1 MKKWGHEGGS
11 RRRPPED
18 ASFTLIELLIA
29 MGVAV
34 LILGAV
40 YFSLTSAL
48 ESWHYTRDEL
58 ALQEVMSQV
67 LEGILDGSDFSPGL
81 RSAIEVTRA
90 DDHEISFVLPW
101 DEEFPASSQLN
112 MIQLAQYI
120 EPGAGLPVA
129 ELFFPETRTR
139 KPLPVSFDNPDD
151 LTAHPRIKLGFQP
164 LAGTTLRISYHP
176 DPKRVPESIVT
187 FRYNPQTRTVSQDQ
201 VSGIEEL
208 GKNSYGVAITD
219 CTFRCYDLLNN
230 LVVESG
236 DVPPTDLPQVGA
248 VEVKLTGTLGDH
260 SLTLWG
266 MVMLRNSSRH
276 SGLLILRPG
285 MHVPIVD
292 SRTIKTFSLTNLVGV
307 SHDDEIQ
314 LEVHPKT
321 GKIWR
326 VTIHFE
332 RYGQARAVIGQI
344 TVEYPPGNTIY
355 TDRPRTNVDSGLD
368 FLSLGPGGLYD
379 YDDDPDMN
387 DVVLVEGDPVILT
400 VTKMDVKGAAC
411 FIQP

>member
-1 MKKWGHEGGS
+1 ME
-11 RRRPPED
+11 RPH
-18 ASFTLIELLIA
+18 SGFTLIELLIA

-34 LILGAV
+34 IILGAV
-40 YFSLTSAL
+40 YFSLSSAL

-67 LEGILDGSDFSPGL
+67 LEGILDGTDFSPGL
-81 RSAIEVTRA
+81 RSAIEITQA
-90 DDHEISFVLPW
+90 GDDNVSFVLPW
-101 DEEFPASSQLN
+101 DEEFPTSSQMG

-139 KPLPVSFDNPDD
+139 KPIPVTLDNPDD

-164 LAGTTLRISYHP
+164 LSGTTLHISYHP
-176 DPKRVPESIVT
+176 DPKRVPEAMVT
-187 FRYNPQTRTVSQDQ
+187 FRYDQQTHTVFQNQ
-201 VSGIEEL
+201 ASGAEQL
-208 GKNSYGVAITD
+208 GKNSYGVIITD
-219 CTFRCYDLLNN
+219 CTFHCYDLLNG
-230 LVVESG
+230 LVAESG
-236 DVPPTDLPQVGA
+236 DVSPTDLPQVGA
-248 VEVKLTGTLGDH
+248 VEVKLTGTMGSH

-285 MHVPIVD
+285 MHVPIAD
-292 SRTIKTFSLTNLVGV
+292 SHTIKTFSLTNLVGV
-307 SHDDEIQ
+307 SNDDEIQ
-314 LEVHPKT
+314 LEARPKT
-321 GKIWR
+321 GKPWR
-326 VTIHFE
+326 VTVRFE
-332 RYGQARAVIGQI
+332 RYGQARAVIAQI

-355 TDRPRTNVDSGLD
+355 TDRPRTSVDSGLD

-379 YDDDPDMN
+379 YDDDADVN